1 MLSVLKVLLSLA
13 VIGVVGYFA
22 MPHLEDYVT
31 LDWDSLSFENVGNAK
46 EEAAASVREEESVES
61 VSDVLDQFL
70 AQIDSRS
77 EGLALGDF
85 ERADLEDLFI
95 EATAAA
101 YDDRRALEVA
111 RASLQQIARQD
122 PAAAVSL
129 LYAVAP
135 FLKETLAVGMVEGW
149 TRVDPLSAWD
159 WVESAWI
166 DDEGAF
172 VDRALQNKLSMAS
185 MSALLDSSSDLVL
198 AATLTSLS
206 NQPDLK
212 EGLAELVGEFVV
224 SEDPELALTQFEFE
238 GDQTVDVAIMNAVIK
253 QWAERDLEGAV
264 EWAGENEDQLAVD
277 SMREL
282 TKQLV
287 LVGET
292 DRLQEVYSSVNDLE
306 KRDAVAAE
314 AARLLVRREIVEASR
329 WLSEI
334 GDPASKR
341 VAVESALY
349 ELGYDDLDSTI
360 VLVHLAFESGDPD
373 RSDVLV
379 SELDKWVQQD
389 RAAVARF
396 LASGQEASLPP
407 SVEEF
412 VFMRQSGSL

>member
-101 YDDRRALEVA
+101 YDDKRALEVA

-314 AARLLVRREIVEASR
+314 AARLLVRREIVDSAR

-334 GDPASKR
+334 GEPASKR

-360 VLVHLAFESGDPD
+360 VESK
-373 RSDVLV
+373 S
-379 SELDKWVQQD
+379 S
-389 RAAVARF
+389 
-396 LASGQEASLPP
+396 
-407 SVEEF
+407 
-412 VFMRQSGSL
+412 